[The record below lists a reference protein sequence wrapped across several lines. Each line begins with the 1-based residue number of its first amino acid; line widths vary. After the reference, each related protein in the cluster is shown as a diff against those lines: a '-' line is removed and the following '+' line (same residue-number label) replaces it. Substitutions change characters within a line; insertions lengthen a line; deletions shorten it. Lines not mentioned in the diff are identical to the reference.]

1 MNKNQLHK
9 TNTMKAEHFEKLKT
23 MFNGIRPLRGELVG
37 FATHDPDGYPNI
49 APVGS
54 MRVVDEHTIHVLQGM
69 LPRTMANLRKNP
81 GAVFC
86 VWKRPTLGGILKSV
100 AGKEDGCAGYRV
112 YAQFIEEVDD
122 PDAIER
128 EFCHILPRIP
138 WVARRPMKQFFRKNL
153 RKLLRFS
160 IEEIR
165 EIG

>member
-1 MNKNQLHK
+1 
-9 TNTMKAEHFEKLKT
+9 MKIGQFERLQA

-54 MRVVDEHTIHVLQGM
+54 MRVVDECTIHVLQGM
-69 LPRTMANLRKNP
+69 LPRTLENLRKDP
-81 GAVFC
+81 RAAFS
-86 VWKRPTLGGILKSV
+86 VWKRPTLRGVLESV
-100 AGKEDGCAGYRV
+100 AGKDECAGYRI
-112 YAQFIEEVDD
+112 YGKLIEEVDD
-122 PDAIER
+122 PDMIQR
-128 EFCHILPRIP
+128 EIPYILPRIP
-138 WVARRPMKQFFRKNL
+138 WVARRAMKQFFRKHL